1 LKGLSPSPLAG
12 RGVILGKGEMLSMKV
27 TTRTTQKMVRQA
39 FGLLLEMRDRENAHQ
54 LLAQAIAL
62 LEMLGREKN
71 VNAPPIMLSVRVMQ
85 LRKS

>member
-1 LKGLSPSPLAG
+1 
-12 RGVILGKGEMLSMKV
+12 
-27 TTRTTQKMVRQA
+27 MVRQA